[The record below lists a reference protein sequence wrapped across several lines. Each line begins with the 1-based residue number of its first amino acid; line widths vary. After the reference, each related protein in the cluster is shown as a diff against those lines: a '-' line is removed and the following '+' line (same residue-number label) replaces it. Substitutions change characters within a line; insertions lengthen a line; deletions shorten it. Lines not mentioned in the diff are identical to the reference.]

1 MFKWVTCDVMEDFG
15 DVKGFACGPRNL
27 WKGLMIV
34 DMLWEF
40 LSNTSSDLYNRL
52 IVQSRG

>member
-27 WKGLMIV
+27 WKDLMIV